1 MVFQRLFKAIILHL
15 WSFFG
20 CPDGWGLRPFK
31 SGNPLTVSPIKM
43 AAAPDMWGN
52 PFRTRFEVLRTMP
65 QPKIPRGQVF

>member
-1 MVFQRLFKAIILHL
+1 
-15 WSFFG
+15 
-20 CPDGWGLRPFK
+20 DGWGLRPFK